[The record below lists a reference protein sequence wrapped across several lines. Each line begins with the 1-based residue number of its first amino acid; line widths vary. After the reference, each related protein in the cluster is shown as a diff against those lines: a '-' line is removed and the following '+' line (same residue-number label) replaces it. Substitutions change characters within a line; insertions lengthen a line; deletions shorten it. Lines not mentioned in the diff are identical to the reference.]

1 MILDDKKEI
10 ANLINKRLNLKY
22 KIKEEELEKYNSSF
36 VTKTLKNKEIDL
48 IYKLKNKKIFF
59 MIEHQTK
66 IDYAMPLR
74 ILEYENEIMRSAIE
88 YEKMNRKNYK
98 LPLIIPIVLY
108 AGRKK
113 WDAKTYIG
121 EVQEQLEGYKEIE
134 FARYNIID
142 INNIKNQELLK
153 EESLL
158 SKIMLLEKAKNND
171 ELIKCLNEVSKEI
184 NNNQFYLDNQKEILI
199 IIIDLVLRKKL
210 GKEKAEEIIKELKG
224 GNRNMFAFLEMIDKE
239 NEKIRNDGK
248 REGKKEGKKEAIKEY
263 KKIIIKKLK
272 SMNYSEEEI
281 KKIINISNKEL
292 NM

>member
-36 VTKTLKNKEIDL
+36 VTKTLKNKEIDV

-121 EVQEQLEGYKEIE
+121 EVQEQLEGYK
-134 FARYNIID
+134 
-142 INNIKNQELLK
+142 
-153 EESLL
+153 
-158 SKIMLLEKAKNND
+158 
-171 ELIKCLNEVSKEI
+171 VSSI
-184 NNNQFYLDNQKEILI
+184 SPIG
-199 IIIDLVLRKKL
+199 KL
-210 GKEKAEEIIKELKG
+210 PIV
-224 GNRNMFAFLEMIDKE
+224 
-239 NEKIRNDGK
+239 
-248 REGKKEGKKEAIKEY
+248 
-263 KKIIIKKLK
+263 
-272 SMNYSEEEI
+272 
-281 KKIINISNKEL
+281 
-292 NM
+292 

>member
-36 VTKTLKNKEIDL
+36 VTKTLKNKEIDV

-210 GKEKAEEIIKELKG
+210 GKEKAEEIIKELK
-224 GNRNMFAFLEMIDKE
+224 
-239 NEKIRNDGK
+239 
-248 REGKKEGKKEAIKEY
+248 
-263 KKIIIKKLK
+263 
-272 SMNYSEEEI
+272 
-281 KKIINISNKEL
+281 
-292 NM
+292 